1 MVVVRFKKGVLMNGR
16 SVFWKRLFIVQST
29 LLLGACGG
37 GSDSNNCVSAIA
49 GLCASLGASGS
60 AAQPGAAAANAALFT
75 TAPSKI
81 TLASGGSATYTIGGG
96 TAPYTATSGNAAV
109 LTATASGT
117 TLTLSSTSAGP
128 AQVAVVDS
136 TGKNVTID
144 VTVLGKGQFG
154 IPPSVFPASLKTSD
168 CTTNIPFIFTGG
180 TAPYTILTSD
190 NVVVPVSV
198 AQPLGPD
205 SYFLAS
211 IRSLFLVPDVIDP
224 VTGQKKVFVPRIET
238 VTVLDS
244 QSQVATATISVESA
258 HEPCADN
265 PLLQAGPAS
274 ANAHVTEVLAFQIT
288 GGQAPFTA
296 TSSDVSIV
304 TVPVGN
310 LPAAAVP
317 VGDQPA
323 FTLNAKAAPSNRTT
337 QATAL
342 LTVTSSDGQKANIRF
357 TVLP

>member
-1 MVVVRFKKGVLMNGR
+1 MNVRSK
-16 SVFWKRLFIVQST
+16 FWKRLFIVQST

-37 GSDSNNCVSAIA
+37 GGSSDPANCVSAIA
-49 GLCASLGASGS
+49 GLCASLGAGGS
-60 AAQPGAAAANAALFT
+60 TAQPGGGTASSTLFT

-81 TLASGGSATYTIGGG
+81 TLASGGSANYTIGGG
-96 TAPYTATSGNAAV
+96 TAPYTATSGNTAV
-109 LTATASGT
+109 VTATVSGT
-117 TLTLSSTSAGP
+117 TLAISSTSAGVVP
-128 AQVAVVDS
+128 VAIVDS
-136 TGKNVTID
+136 TGKTITID
-144 VTVLGKGQFG
+144 VTVLGKGQTG
-154 IPPSVFPASLKTSD
+154 ILPSIFPASLKTSD

-180 TAPYTILTSD
+180 TAPYTVLTSD

-198 AQPLGPD
+198 AQPFGPD

-211 IRSLFLVPDVIDP
+211 IRSLFLVPDFIDP
-224 VTGQKKVFVPRIET
+224 VTGQKTVVVPRIET

-258 HEPCADN
+258 HERCADN
-265 PLLQAGPAS
+265 PLLQTSPAS

-288 GGQAPFTA
+288 GGQAPFTV
-296 TSSDVSIV
+296 TSSDASIV

-310 LPAAAVP
+310 LPAATVP
-317 VGDQPA
+317 VGNLPA
-323 FTLNAKAAPSNRTT
+323 FTLNARATASNRTT

-342 LTVTSSDGQKANIRF
+342 LTVSSSDGQKANIRF